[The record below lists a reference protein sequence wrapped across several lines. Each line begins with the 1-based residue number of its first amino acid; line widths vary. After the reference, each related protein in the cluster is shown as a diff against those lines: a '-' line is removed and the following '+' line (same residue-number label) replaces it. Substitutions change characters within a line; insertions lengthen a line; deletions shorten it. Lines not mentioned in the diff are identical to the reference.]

1 MSATVRIDG
10 IEEQRRAWLA
20 LPRTLAGN
28 SQPVVT
34 DAAQVAAAEIR
45 AAYPRRTGALASG
58 VTVAPSRLA
67 GTEVA
72 AARVVNYAMHAAIFE
87 HGTQARHTSIGA
99 NRGAMAAGNVFVP
112 RVIRARQALEPQVAS
127 VMTREGLTVVRR
139 G

>member
-1 MSATVRIDG
+1 MKAQVRIAGLD
-10 IEEQRRAWLA
+10 EQRREWRA

-28 SQPVVT
+28 TQPVVEN
-34 DAAQVAAAEIR
+34 AATVVAAEIR
-45 AAYPRRTGALASG
+45 AAYPRRTGSLATG

-67 GTEVA
+67 SDVTA
-72 AARVVNYAMHAAIFE
+72 AARVVNTSPHASMYE

-99 NRGAMAAGNVFVP
+99 SRGAMAAGNVFVP
-112 RVIRARQALEPQVAS
+112 RVIRARQALEPQVAA